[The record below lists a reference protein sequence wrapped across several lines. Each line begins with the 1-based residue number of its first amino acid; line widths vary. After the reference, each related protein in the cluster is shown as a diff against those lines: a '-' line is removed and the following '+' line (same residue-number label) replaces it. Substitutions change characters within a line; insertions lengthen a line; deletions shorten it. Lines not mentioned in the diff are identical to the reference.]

1 MAVKVPVFNLTVSN
15 NPTPTPYKSANVS
28 AEAFNTTAG
37 LDDLG
42 RGSIYA
48 GKALDEIQEQQDK
61 VQAAENANLFDTNT
75 MNVLYDKEKGFY
87 SKSGKNAVDSMQD
100 TLDGLLKAKDDIVN
114 SAQNNRQKGMTSQI
128 IDAKIQNIQ
137 ERMMQYGIQQNQEW
151 KKQTLATTIDN
162 QTQMAV
168 VNKYDTK
175 AIYSS
180 IGNIRQSIAELS
192 GESDP
197 VLVKKMQDEATS
209 KALISVI
216 EGRVGDKAL
225 NAKEFFEA
233 HKNDIDPTKWD
244 DVEKIINANDSDVR
258 SRLLADGWLASGVSE
273 EDAYEKAHQIGDID
287 LRDATEA
294 QVASVYG
301 NKRKLEKQAKQDLE
315 DKVWQQLEQNPDIN
329 LIPSS
334 LDHSTKES
342 MKNFC
347 LKGGKPETD
356 PNVYTSL
363 FEMKFNNAGEFAK
376 VDLSQYRGYL
386 SNSEYKDLREAQIK
400 FQQHGY
406 TSITPDDDAVAQVV
420 ETFGGWNKPRPEVIA
435 SQMQNIIQEEER
447 RRGDKYS
454 KDDLPAVEERIGKWL
469 KYSKEGSTSFVLEQ
483 NKMKAGF
490 YKSLSN
496 DVAYFNKVHGRAP
509 DQKEFQSI
517 LYQRAA
523 KTIQTNNVNTYK
535 NAVSQTM
542 AKPHETKEVTYFA
555 DKYLPSLG
563 KQLGI
568 NINVVQGGRYNPRA
582 KGYESYHNV
591 NGVSQAV
598 DVSMSEHSLRD
609 KEKLFVA
616 QLNNPLVRKI
626 GTSDKNLLAKYGNN
640 PKVENETNFDAK
652 HGTNHINH
660 MHLTLNVNNNANAA
674 VVAQNKPQAGRVLV
688 MNPGGV
694 SGYIPE
700 GQLAEALKAGY
711 KKL

>member
-1 MAVKVPVFNLTVSN
+1 MTVKVPVFNLTVSN

-48 GKALDEIQEQQDK
+48 GKAIDEIQEQQDK
-61 VQAAENANLFDTNT
+61 VQAAENANLFDSNT

-87 SKSGKNAVDSMQD
+87 SKSGKSAVDSMQG
-100 TLDGLLKAKDDIVN
+100 TLEGLQKAKEDIIG

-180 IGNIRQSIAELS
+180 IGNIRQGIAELS
-192 GESDP
+192 GETDP
-197 VLVKKMQDEATS
+197 TLLKKMQDEATS

-258 SRLLADGWLASGVSE
+258 SRLLADGWLSSGVSE
-273 EDAYEKAHQIGDID
+273 EDAFSKAHQIGDLD

-294 QVASVYG
+294 QISSVYG
-301 NKRKLEKQAKQDLE
+301 KKRELERQAKQDLE
-315 DKVWQQLEQNPDIN
+315 DKVWTQLEKNPDIN

-347 LKGGKPETD
+347 IKGGKPETD
-356 PNVYTSL
+356 PNVYTGL
-363 FEMKFNNAGEFAK
+363 FEMKLNNAGEFAK
-376 VDLSQYRGYL
+376 VDLNQYRGYI
-386 SNSEYKDLREAQIK
+386 SNSEYKDLREAQIR

-406 TSITPDDDAVAQVV
+406 TSITPDDDAVAQIVG
-420 ETFGGWNKPRPEVIA
+420 TFGGWNKPKPELVA
-435 SQMQNIIQEEER
+435 SQMQNIVQEEER
-447 RRGDKYS
+447 RLGKKYS
-454 KDDLPAVEERIGKWL
+454 KEELPAVEERIGKWL
-469 KYSKEGSTSFVLEQ
+469 KYSKEGSTPFVLEQ

-490 YKSLSN
+490 YKGLSN
-496 DVAYFNKVHGRAP
+496 DVSYFAKVHGRQP
-509 DQKEFQSI
+509 DQKEFQSL

-523 KTIQTNNVNTYK
+523 RTVQSQNSNTYRE
-535 NAVSQTM
+535 AVSQTT
-542 AKPHETKEVTYFA
+542 ARPHETKEVTYFA
-555 DKYLPSLG
+555 DKYLPSLS

-568 NINVVQGGRYNPRA
+568 KINVVNGGRYNPRA
-582 KGYESYHNV
+582 KGYSSYHNV

-598 DVSMSEHSLRD
+598 DVSMGEHSTQDR
-609 KEKLFVA
+609 EKLFVA

-626 GTSDKNLLAKYGNN
+626 GTSDKDLLKKYGNN
-640 PKVENETNFDAK
+640 PKVENEKSFDAER
-652 HGTNHINH
+652 GTNHVNH
-660 MHLTLNVNNNANAA
+660 MHLTLNVNNNANAG
-674 VVAQNKPQAGRVLV
+674 VVAQNKSQAGRVLV
-688 MNPGGV
+688 MNPSGA

-700 GQLAEALKAGY
+700 AQLAEALKAGY